1 MRADDDTLLHEPRA
15 LWTVQALLAEA
26 LEANVEEDIVVSTG
40 RVLVPKDDFK
50 NTSRYPITLTKM
62 CVCAIGYTYREYE
75 FTATPEAVHNSM
87 MAAQN
92 QVKIFLS
99 SPYSFHL
106 DRNDFIVNQAPPDP
120 TAEPGM
126 RYDPT
131 IGSYSSGIWGLN
143 RWTFDRCLWLPRK
156 ATLQLDIGTWIIP
169 DLGFGAPPAIYTSV
183 QFDEPQTGILGGNN
197 RLRARAAI
205 PAVFDTHAA
214 AVGIPA
220 PDAFG
225 AGNGG
230 TSFVTYPA
238 EGLFKPNVFNR
249 QESDRGQD
257 MNAFTGFA
265 VALDQIDYDLAI
277 QALGVDFAAKPI
289 APIGTRIVTRAKCSN
304 GGTNEWWWRPNAP
317 LCLVSPTMGPAT
329 VYTLRKPIVL
339 GPGEQLEVELQ
350 APPIVTIDD
359 TPFQPT
365 YQIGVSFTGYATIEG

>member
-220 PDAFG
+220 PDA
-225 AGNGG
+225 
-230 TSFVTYPA
+230 
-238 EGLFKPNVFNR
+238 
-249 QESDRGQD
+249 
-257 MNAFTGFA
+257 
-265 VALDQIDYDLAI
+265 
-277 QALGVDFAAKPI
+277 LGVDFAAKPI